1 MRRKEIAQT
10 LATQLFRTEAALDA
24 ALEEAAL
31 MIAQVSRLRRE
42 HGYSAVLGHDAIAAV
57 TRSVDAL
64 GVARSHAMDAHAA
77 LARDAPRLGVSPTEL
92 QGTGI
97 GKPEESE
104 TGPTG
109 VQPLA
114 LVA

>member
-10 LATQLFRTEAALDA
+10 IASHLFRTEATLDA

-42 HGYSAVLGHDAIAAV
+42 HGYSAVLGHDAIAAI
-57 TRSVDAL
+57 TRIVDAL
-64 GVARSHAMDAHAA
+64 GTARGHAMEAHAS
-77 LARDAPRLGVSPTEL
+77 LAREAPQLGVSPTEL
-92 QGTGI
+92 QGTGV
-97 GKPEESE
+97 GKPDEPPVR
-104 TGPTG
+104 PTG

>member
-10 LATQLFRTEAALDA
+10 IATHLFRTEAALDA
-24 ALEEAAL
+24 ALEQAAL
-31 MIAQVSRLRRE
+31 MIAEVSRLRRE

-64 GVARSHAMDAHAA
+64 GIARGHAMEAHAA
-77 LARDAPRLGVSPTEL
+77 LAREAPQIGVCPTEL

-97 GKPEESE
+97 GKPDEPPIR
-104 TGPTG
+104 PTG
-109 VQPLA
+109 VLPLS